1 MELMLSFKICEIYC
15 IFIIITAANLL
26 LLGWMLD
33 MVKISMEVVW
43 DYFGWGFVVGLFYYL
58 RNATNNLSDLNPVVR
73 KLEVN
78 E

>member
-1 MELMLSFKICEIYC
+1 
-15 IFIIITAANLL
+15 
-26 LLGWMLD
+26 
-33 MVKISMEVVW
+33 MVKISMEVVR